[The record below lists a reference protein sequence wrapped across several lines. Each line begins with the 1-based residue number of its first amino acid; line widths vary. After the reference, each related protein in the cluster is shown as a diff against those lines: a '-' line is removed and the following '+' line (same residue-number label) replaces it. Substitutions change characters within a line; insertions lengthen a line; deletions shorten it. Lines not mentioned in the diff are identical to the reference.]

1 MKRNNVAF
9 YFLYAAL
16 LSLILGLI
24 FGLVGGLQYILPD
37 FLKEAL
43 SFTRTRPL
51 HVSLVITWIFTAAA
65 GGVYY
70 YIQLI
75 TGKKLWSEKL
85 VWFHFVLFIITG
97 TCIIFCYLTGRFGGR
112 EYFEFPPILSVP
124 ILVTWI
130 CFAINFFKTL
140 KPGLKHAPVY
150 VWMWSTGVIFFILT
164 LIEQYLWM
172 IPWFRD
178 NMIRDITVQWKSMGA
193 IVGSWNQLVYG
204 TAFFIMAKIS
214 GNEKVAHSPLTFFFY
229 FLGLTNLM
237 FNWGHHTYIVPSSPY
252 IKNIGYIVS
261 MTELLILGNIMLN
274 WKKTVSEAQKNF
286 HHVPYRFLA
295 AADIWIF
302 LNLALA
308 IAISIPAVNLYT
320 HGTHITVA
328 HAMGATIG
336 INSMILFASLFF
348 IAEQEG
354 TLFESKKKRISTGFW
369 IVNISLLVFWI
380 ALIGAGISKAVETLS
395 QTPFSVM
402 MQKLAPYFGAFTA
415 SGAGILLGI
424 TFITIPL
431 AGFLFTRI
439 RNKIHT

>member
-274 WKKTVSEAQKNF
+274 WK
-286 HHVPYRFLA
+286 
-295 AADIWIF
+295 
-302 LNLALA
+302 
-308 IAISIPAVNLYT
+308 
-320 HGTHITVA
+320 
-328 HAMGATIG
+328 
-336 INSMILFASLFF
+336 
-348 IAEQEG
+348 
-354 TLFESKKKRISTGFW
+354 
-369 IVNISLLVFWI
+369 
-380 ALIGAGISKAVETLS
+380 
-395 QTPFSVM
+395 
-402 MQKLAPYFGAFTA
+402 
-415 SGAGILLGI
+415 
-424 TFITIPL
+424 
-431 AGFLFTRI
+431 
-439 RNKIHT
+439 